1 MLLFPNTRIELTGE
15 RPLVAGTTID
25 AEGSALI
32 AIYTA
37 GVLGV
42 KPSTGAANEKFV
54 GFSLSRP
61 LAPTRVP
68 VVEVLTV
75 PANGIVVLKA
85 PIVASTARVTRTD
98 TGAAYTQVVIAPAAA
113 TEVQVNVPGSLIFQT
128 GQAGVVIQVV
138 YQRDLTVAQAIML
151 QGNQDV
157 GGAAGAYFGQVG
169 MITRGDVWTTEFDTT
184 VDWSSPTDLRLGA
197 GGKLTLGGSGTV
209 VPGYVLAPPSDG
221 SGWLGVHFSA
231 N

>member
-42 KPSTGAANEKFV
+42 KPSTGAASEKFV

-85 PIVASTARVTRTD
+85 PMVAATARIINTA
-98 TGAAYTQVVIAPAAA
+98 TGVAYTQVAVAPAS
-113 TEVQVNVPGSLIFQT
+113 TEVQTNVPGSLIFHV
-128 GQAGVVIQVV
+128 GQAGVVIQAT

-151 QGNQDV
+151 QGNQDI
-157 GGAAGAYFGQVG
+157 GGPAGAYFGQVG

-184 VDWSSPTDLRLGA
+184 VDWSTPTDLRLGA
-197 GGKLTLGGSGTV
+197 GGKLTLGGSGTL